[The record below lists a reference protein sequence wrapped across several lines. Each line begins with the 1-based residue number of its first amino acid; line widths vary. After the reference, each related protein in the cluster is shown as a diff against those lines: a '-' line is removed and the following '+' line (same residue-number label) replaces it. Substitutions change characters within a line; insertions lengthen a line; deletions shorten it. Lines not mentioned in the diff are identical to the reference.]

1 MNHMTFPVAG
11 FAKEEPR
18 SFGSGSSMKDKLLCE
33 FGGTAGLKNCFIA
46 GGAITSLFTN
56 KPINDFDIYP
66 KSIEAR
72 EDAIRWMFE
81 SGYYCAHSST
91 RAITF
96 VKDEQQT
103 QIMIF
108 DTYETAEKIF
118 DMFDFTV
125 CMGAF
130 DLDAEKF
137 ITHEKFLL
145 HCSQRFLQFNPNTSF
160 PYASAW
166 RVRKY
171 EERGYT
177 IGKMEY
183 FKILMACMLKPIQNW
198 DELREQI
205 GGVYGEAMDI
215 PEDEEFTIERAFEV
229 ISTTRPCGP
238 QGGYANANEAIAC
251 TSKREIP
258 YYIDEREYGPNKYYA
273 KLDEEEGWVS
283 VSAKPLNGR
292 LVGVEEFYPDLT
304 FYKKVKVDDKGVYR
318 SIFKDSFIYTL
329 GEEVASE
336 DPYIYCYASIEKAR
350 NHNHW
355 GTSKHKTVLLQLSAN
370 KEDVVFDLN
379 QPRLKRC
386 RVMAVYPVTNESKND

>member
-1 MNHMTFPVAG
+1 MNDLTPFPTAG
-11 FAKEEPR
+11 WAKGEPR
-18 SFGSGSSMKDKLLCE
+18 TSGSSMKDKLLVE

-66 KSIEAR
+66 KSVTAR

-81 SGYYCAHSST
+81 SGYYCAHSSS
-91 RAITF
+91 RALTF

-130 DLDAEKF
+130 DLDTEKF
-137 ITHEKFLL
+137 STHEMFLL
-145 HCSQRFLQFNPNTSF
+145 HCSQRFLQFNPKTNF

-166 RVRKY
+166 RIRKY

-183 FKILMACMLKPIQNW
+183 FKILMACMLKPITGW

-238 QGGYANANEAIAC
+238 QGGYASANEAIAC

-258 YYIDEREYGPNKYYA
+258 YFESVKQYGGTSLFA
-273 KLDEEEGWVS
+273 LIDEEEGWTTI
-283 VSAKPLNGR
+283 SAKPLNGR
-292 LVGVEEFYPDLT
+292 LVEMDEIYPDLT
-304 FYKKVKVDDKGVYR
+304 FYKKVKVDDKGIYR
-318 SIFKDSFIYTL
+318 SIYKPGFIYTL
-329 GEEVASE
+329 GEEVASG
-336 DPYIYCYASIEKAR
+336 DPYIYCYATIDKAR
-350 NHNHW
+350 KHNHW
-355 GTSKHKTVLLQLSAN
+355 GGAKHDTVILQLTAK
-370 KEDVVFDLN
+370 KEHVVFDLN

-386 RVMAVYPVTNESKND
+386 RVVAVLPQNEAE